1 VSDFKDAR
9 QDTHAEILARLQQWA
24 KSDANVR
31 AIIQAGSASRSSG
44 NTDRF
49 SDRDIELICHD
60 PTTLAQ
66 SDGWIHDLAP
76 VWVMLHTTSGNFQ
89 TRLVFFAGGRKID
102 FTLADDSYLQ
112 DMQETQQLH
121 HTYVRGYKVLLD
133 KDGVTAG
140 LPVPRGT
147 WPRRSLPT
155 EAEFIATVNEF
166 WFEAA
171 HMPTYLTRQDLWVV
185 KWRDALIKDML
196 LRMLEWHTL
205 YAQGADTDIW
215 YRGTRLKRWLDPE
228 LWNAVHET
236 FGQFGANDSFRA
248 TLATMHLFTHLTH
261 KIADMAEFSVP
272 ESESHIQAYVLEFA
286 GRFQ

>member
-1 VSDFKDAR
+1 MSDFKDAR
-9 QDTHAEILARLQQWA
+9 QDTHAEILARLQRWA
-24 KSDANVR
+24 NSDANVR

-60 PTTLAQ
+60 PTMLAQ
-66 SDGWIHDLAP
+66 NDAWIHDLAP
-76 VWVMLHTTSGNFQ
+76 VWVLLPLTSGNFQ

-102 FTLADDSYLQ
+102 FTLADDSYLR
-112 DMQETQQLH
+112 DMQASGQLH
-121 HTYVRGYKVLLD
+121 DSYVRGYQVLLD
-133 KDGVTAG
+133 KDGLTVG
-140 LPVPRGT
+140 LPVPRGA

-185 KWRDALIKDML
+185 KWRDALMKDML
-196 LRMLEWHTL
+196 LRMLEWITL
-205 YAQGADTDIW
+205 YTRGADTDIW
-215 YRGTRLKRWLDPE
+215 YRGTKMKRWLDPE
-228 LWNAVHET
+228 LWNAVQDI

-248 TLATMHLFTHLTH
+248 TLATMRLFTHLTH
-261 KIADMAEFSVP
+261 KIAHMAGFAIP
-272 ESESHIQAYVLEFA
+272 ESESLIQAYVLEFA
-286 GRFQ
+286 GSFQ